1 MAIAASC
8 AGPARSGAGAPAAHR
23 APATAPGGSADPLAE
38 KLRHCPVTVEG
49 ASTEIR
55 DTTDGVELLV
65 TAAVADAVA
74 RIRARARHLEAFTRG
89 ADTGVRHGAGRGGGW
104 MRNCPVVTRDTLVT
118 ASDIERGVRIH
129 VRPRDARAVEALRR
143 DTRQRHAGLAA
154 PGAD

>member
-1 MAIAASC
+1 
-8 AGPARSGAGAPAAHR
+8 
-23 APATAPGGSADPLAE
+23 
-38 KLRHCPVTVEG
+38 
-49 ASTEIR
+49 
-55 DTTDGVELLV
+55 
-65 TAAVADAVA
+65 
-74 RIRARARHLEAFTRG
+74 
-89 ADTGVRHGAGRGGGW
+89 